1 MLHSA
6 FFEHLGPKK
15 AVALQPYSVRTSAR
29 TERRVTLECVPYKG
43 GIHDLHGYPANRRTV
58 RRIEMRLKRLL
69 GVSTM
74 LFALVGAAAAAGSQ
88 LTNVSVASDATSTT
102 LTLHTTGA
110 FTHNEYRPAQNLML
124 VDLTGV
130 SAGKLQ
136 ERARSLES
144 TGVKSYRV
152 LTYTGTSGT
161 EVTRLELALA
171 QGAAVQVEKKDSD
184 LALKVTAGEVA
195 AVTPVTPATTEAPT
209 VAQAAPAPATTA
221 VGPVMIRHIAVT
233 RGANG
238 MELSISPKPAT
249 PATAIALS
257 GPDRLVIDLPNA
269 IPAVKTKQILV
280 NSPGVKDVRISRYQE
295 NPPVTRVVVDMASA
309 HDFQLVPGENEL
321 VVKLQPTMAKAA
333 PAAPAS
339 ETKPEPTI
347 AKVETPAAPAEITP
361 AAKHEGA
368 PVAQSFV
375 MVDPEKP
382 VQMPKPDPSARAVD
396 AASTMATTIAKDKVD
411 APLPPAAAMMS
422 QGSAVNPAQEQQS
435 QQRAPQTAAGPRYTG
450 EPISVNLKD
459 VDLKDFFRLIHEIS
473 GLNVVL
479 DPSVKG
485 NVTLVLDDVPW
496 DQALDIVLRNNSLD
510 RQLDGNVLRIASIE
524 TLRAE
529 AVARRQQLEAQS
541 LAVDKV
547 TVTRFLSYAHAG
559 DLVPT
564 LKKFLS
570 ARGDI
575 IADGRMNALVI
586 SDIPGTIPQVDRL
599 IAQLDRKTQEVEIE
613 ARVVAAT
620 RTFVR
625 ELGVQI
631 GGGWGGASTAIA
643 GNPASGFG
651 KTGITDSTGAPIT
664 AAPFP
669 IGSGGQVPLFS
680 NYGVLQPSIGLE
692 LLNIGHS
699 YALDL
704 YLSAAEQRG
713 LLKILS
719 RPRVVTQNNVTALV
733 RQGFRLP
740 VVTLSQLNGP
750 PTVSY
755 VDAFLRLTVTPQI
768 TVENTIFMAVDVENT
783 TPDFTRTVLGN
794 PILLTQQTTT
804 QVLVTDGGT
813 VTIGG
818 VVQTQNTLTTVEAPI
833 LGEIPILKY
842 LFQHKSTNTQT
853 QELIFFITP
862 KIVQT

>member
-1 MLHSA
+1 
-6 FFEHLGPKK
+6 
-15 AVALQPYSVRTSAR
+15 
-29 TERRVTLECVPYKG
+29 
-43 GIHDLHGYPANRRTV
+43 
-58 RRIEMRLKRLL
+58 MRLKQLL
-69 GVSTM
+69 GVSVT
-74 LFALVGAAAAAGSQ
+74 LLALAGAAAAADSQ
-88 LTNVSVASDATSTT
+88 LTNVSVASEGTSTT
-102 LTLHTTGA
+102 LTLHATGA
-110 FTHNEYRPAQNLML
+110 FTHHEYRPADNLML

-136 ERARSLES
+136 ERMRSLDS
-144 TGVKSYRV
+144 ASVKSYRV

-161 EVTRLELALA
+161 EITRLELALA
-171 QGAAVQVEKKDSD
+171 KGAAVQVDKQNFD
-184 LALKVTAGEVA
+184 LMLKVSEAVPVLASAPA
-195 AVTPVTPATTEAPT
+195 AAEAQV
-209 VAQAAPAPATTA
+209 VAQAAPAVAA
-221 VGPVMIRHIAVT
+221 GPVLIRHIAVS

-238 MELSISPKPAT
+238 MEISISPKTTT
-249 PATAIALS
+249 PAIVTALS

-280 NSPGVKDVRISRYQE
+280 NSPDVKDVRVSRYQE
-295 NPPVTRVVVDMASA
+295 NPPVTRVVVDLAGA
-309 HDFQLVPGENEL
+309 HDFQLVSGEQDL
-321 VVKLQPTMAKAA
+321 VVKLRATEVAKAA
-333 PAAPAS
+333 PAPAEVKPQPAVAAP
-339 ETKPEPTI
+339 EVKKE
-347 AKVETPAAPAEITP
+347 AAPA
-361 AAKHEGA
+361 
-368 PVAQSFV
+368 FV
-375 MVDPEKP
+375 MVDAQRP
-382 VQMPKPDPSARAVD
+382 VNVPKPDALVRSTE
-396 AASTMATTIAKDKVD
+396 AASVMASTIAKDKSE
-411 APLPPAAAMMS
+411 APVPVAASMPPQNVAT
-422 QGSAVNPAQEQQS
+422 NPAQEQQA
-435 QQRAPQTAAGPRYTG
+435 QQHAPQQASGPRYTG

-473 GLNVVL
+473 GLNVIL

-485 NVTLVLDDVPW
+485 TVTLVLDDVPW
-496 DQALDIVLRNNSLD
+496 DQALDIVLRNNGLD
-510 RQLDGNVLRIASIE
+510 RQLDGNVLRIAAID
-524 TLRAE
+524 TLRTE
-529 AVARRQQLEAQS
+529 AVARRQQMEAQA

-547 TVTRFLSYAHAG
+547 TVTRFLSYARSG

-575 IADGRMNALVI
+575 IADARMNALVI
-586 SDIPGTIPQVDRL
+586 SDIPATIPGIDRL

-625 ELGVQI
+625 EIGVQL
-631 GGGWGGASTAIA
+631 GGGWGGASTSIS
-643 GNPASGFG
+643 GNPNAGFG
-651 KTGITDSTGAPIT
+651 NSTLKDATGSTIKT
-664 AAPFP
+664 APFP
-669 IGSGGQVPLFS
+669 ISTSGALPLFS
-680 NYGVLQPSIGLE
+680 NFQVLNPTFGFE
-692 LLNIGHS
+692 ALNIGHS
-699 YALDL
+699 YGLDF
-704 YLSAAEQRG
+704 YLSTAEQRG

-733 RQGFRLP
+733 RQGYRLP

-750 PTVSY
+750 PTVTY

-818 VVQTQNTLTTVEAPI
+818 VVQTQNTLTTQEVPI
-833 LGEIPILKY
+833 IGDIPILKY
-842 LFQHKSTNTQT
+842 LFQHKTTNTQT

>member
-1 MLHSA
+1 
-6 FFEHLGPKK
+6 
-15 AVALQPYSVRTSAR
+15 
-29 TERRVTLECVPYKG
+29 
-43 GIHDLHGYPANRRTV
+43 
-58 RRIEMRLKRLL
+58 MRLKQLL
-69 GVSTM
+69 GVSVT
-74 LFALVGAAAAAGSQ
+74 LLALVGAAAAADSQ
-88 LTNVSVASDATSTT
+88 LTNVSVASEATSTT
-102 LTLHTTGA
+102 LTLHATGA
-110 FTHNEYRPAQNLML
+110 FTHHEYRPADNLML

-136 ERARSLES
+136 ERMRSLDS
-144 TGVKSYRV
+144 ASVKSYRV
-152 LTYTGTSGT
+152 LTYTGTNGT
-161 EVTRLELALA
+161 AITRLELSLA
-171 QGAAVQVEKKDSD
+171 KGAAVQVDKQNFD
-184 LALKVTAGEVA
+184 LMLKVTEGTPIVASAPAQTAAPVVAQVAPA
-195 AVTPVTPATTEAPT
+195 AVPD
-209 VAQAAPAPATTA
+209 
-221 VGPVMIRHIAVT
+221 PVMIRNIAVS

-238 MELSISPKPAT
+238 MEISISPKTAT
-249 PATAIALS
+249 PAIATALS

-269 IPAVKTKQILV
+269 IPAIKTKQILV
-280 NSPGVKDVRISRYQE
+280 NSPDVKDVRVSRYQE
-295 NPPVTRVVVDMASA
+295 NPPVTRVVVDLAGA
-309 HDFQLVPGENEL
+309 HDFQLVPGELDL
-321 VVKLQPTMAKAA
+321 VVKLRATEVAKTDPAAEVKPQPTVASAEA
-333 PAAPAS
+333 PKPVVPTPQA
-339 ETKPEPTI
+339 TKD
-347 AKVETPAAPAEITP
+347 A
-361 AAKHEGA
+361 
-368 PVAQSFV
+368 AQSFV
-375 MVDPEKP
+375 MVDAQKP
-382 VQMPKPDPSARAVD
+382 LNVPKPDALVRSTE
-396 AASTMATTIAKDKVD
+396 AASVMASTIAKDKAD
-411 APLPPAAAMMS
+411 APVPVAASMPPQNAAI
-422 QGSAVNPAQEQQS
+422 NPAQEQQV
-435 QQRAPQTAAGPRYTG
+435 QQHALQRASGPRYTG

-485 NVTLVLDDVPW
+485 TVTLVLDDVPW

-524 TLRAE
+524 TLRTE
-529 AVARRQQLEAQS
+529 AVARRQQLEAQA

-547 TVTRFLSYAHAG
+547 TVTRFLSYARSG

-575 IADGRMNALVI
+575 IADVRMNALVI
-586 SDIPGTIPQVDRL
+586 SDIPATIPGLDRL

-625 ELGVQI
+625 EIGVQL
-631 GGGWGGASTAIA
+631 GGGWGGASTSVA
-643 GNPASGFG
+643 GNGNAGYG
-651 KTGITDSTGAPIT
+651 LNALTDATGTPVK

-669 IGSGGQVPLFS
+669 ISSGGQLPLFS
-680 NYGVLQPSIGLE
+680 NFQVLNPTAGFSIMNL
-692 LLNIGHS
+692 GHS
-699 YALDL
+699 YGLDF
-704 YLSAAEQRG
+704 YLSTAEQRG

-733 RQGFRLP
+733 RQGYRLP

-750 PTVSY
+750 PTVTY

-818 VVQTQNTLTTVEAPI
+818 VVQTQNTLTTQEVPLI
-833 LGEIPILKY
+833 GDIPILKY
-842 LFQHKSTNTQT
+842 LFQHKTTNTQT

>member
-1 MLHSA
+1 
-6 FFEHLGPKK
+6 
-15 AVALQPYSVRTSAR
+15 
-29 TERRVTLECVPYKG
+29 
-43 GIHDLHGYPANRRTV
+43 
-58 RRIEMRLKRLL
+58 MRLKRLL
-69 GVSTM
+69 GISVT
-74 LFALVGAAAAAGSQ
+74 LFALAGAAVAAGSQ
-88 LTNVSVASDATSTT
+88 LTNVSVASEGTSTT
-102 LTLHTTGA
+102 LTLHTTGT
-110 FTHNEYRPAQNLML
+110 FTHNEYRPAQNMML

-136 ERARSLES
+136 ERMRSLDS
-144 TGVKSYRV
+144 ASVKSYRV
-152 LTYTGTSGT
+152 LTYTGKNGA
-161 EVTRLELALA
+161 EVTRFELALA
-171 QGAAVQVEKKDSD
+171 PGASVQVDKQNSDLMLKVTGAEAVTASKSAVQPAAAVQ
-184 LALKVTAGEVA
+184 APAIA
-195 AVTPVTPATTEAPT
+195 AATPVAIASPNPVLIRSIS
-209 VAQAAPAPATTA
+209 VA
-221 VGPVMIRHIAVT
+221 

-238 MELSISPKPAT
+238 MEVSISPKTSA

-269 IPAVKTKQILV
+269 LPAVKTNQILV
-280 NSPGVKDVRISRYQE
+280 NSAEVKDVRISRYQE
-295 NPPVTRVVVDMASA
+295 NPPVTRVVIDMASA
-309 HDFQLVPGENEL
+309 HEFQLVRGDTDL
-321 VVKLQPTMAKAA
+321 VVKLQPTLAKAMPPAAAQQTQAAQMMAKAEV
-333 PAAPAS
+333 PAAMVPVAS
-339 ETKPEPTI
+339 EPK
-347 AKVETPAAPAEITP
+347 KDVPAAQP
-361 AAKHEGA
+361 
-368 PVAQSFV
+368 FV
-375 MVDPEKP
+375 MVDAEKP
-382 VQMPKPDPSARAVD
+382 VQMAKPPVAERSLE
-396 AASTMATTIAKDKVD
+396 AASVMATTIAKDKID
-411 APLPPAAAMMS
+411 APVPVAASMPPQNVAAA
-422 QGSAVNPAQEQQS
+422 NPAQEQQA
-435 QQRAPQTAAGPRYTG
+435 QQRVPQATSGPRYTG

-485 NVTLVLDDVPW
+485 TVTLVLDDVPW

-510 RQLDGNVLRIASIE
+510 RQLDGNVLRIASID
-524 TLRAE
+524 TLRTE
-529 AVARRQQLEAQS
+529 AVARRNQLEAQA

-547 TVTRFLSYAHAG
+547 TVTRFLSYARSA

-575 IADGRMNALVI
+575 IADARMNALVI
-586 SDIPGTIPQVDRL
+586 SDIPGTIPGLDRL

-613 ARVVAAT
+613 ARIVAAT

-625 ELGVQI
+625 EIGVQL
-631 GGGWGGASTAIA
+631 GGGWGGASTSVS
-643 GNPASGFG
+643 GNPNSGFG
-651 KTGITDSTGAPIT
+651 NTALTDGSGNPIKS
-664 AAPFP
+664 APFP
-669 IGSGGQVPLFS
+669 VSGGTLPLFS
-680 NYGVLQPSIGLE
+680 NFPVLQPTSGFEI
-692 LLNIGHS
+692 LNAGHS

-704 YLSAAEQRG
+704 YLSLAEQRG

-733 RQGFRLP
+733 RQGYRLP
-740 VVTLSQLNGP
+740 VVTLGQLNGP
-750 PTVSY
+750 PTVTY

-818 VVQTQNTLTTVEAPI
+818 VVQTQNTLTTQEVPV
-833 LGEIPILKY
+833 LGQIPVLKY
-842 LFQHKSTNTQT
+842 LFQHKTTNTQT

>member
-1 MLHSA
+1 
-6 FFEHLGPKK
+6 
-15 AVALQPYSVRTSAR
+15 
-29 TERRVTLECVPYKG
+29 
-43 GIHDLHGYPANRRTV
+43 
-58 RRIEMRLKRLL
+58 MRLKQLL
-69 GVSTM
+69 GVSVS
-74 LFALVGAAAAAGSQ
+74 LLALAGAAVAAGSQ
-88 LTNVSVASDATSTT
+88 LTNVSVASEGTSTT
-102 LTLHTTGA
+102 LTLHTTGS
-110 FTHNEYRPAQNLML
+110 FTHNEYRPADNMML

-136 ERARSLES
+136 ERMRSLDAA
-144 TGVKSYRV
+144 GVKSYRV

-161 EVTRLELALA
+161 EVTRVELALA
-171 QGAAVQVEKKDSD
+171 AGAAVEVDKKDAD
-184 LALKVTAGEVA
+184 LLLKVTPGAPVA
-195 AVTPVTPATTEAPT
+195 ASAPAA
-209 VAQAAPAPATTA
+209 VAAAPAEAA
-221 VGPVMIRHIAVT
+221 PVVAEAKHAASSTPVFIRHVSVS
-233 RGANG
+233 RDGNG
-238 MELSISPKPAT
+238 MQLDISPKTAT

-269 IPAVKTKQILV
+269 IPAVKTKEILV
-280 NSPGVKDVRISRYQE
+280 NSPDVKSVRISRYQE

-309 HDFQLVPGENEL
+309 HEFQLVPGDDKL
-321 VVKLQPTMAKAA
+321 TVKLQPSLAKAA
-333 PAAPAS
+333 PAPAVT
-339 ETKPEPTI
+339 ETKPEPVV
-347 AKVETPAAPAEITP
+347 AKAEVPAAQPKQT
-361 AAKHEGA
+361 A

-375 MVDPEKP
+375 MVDPANP
-382 VQMPKPDPSARAVD
+382 VNMPKPAPAERSLE
-396 AASTMATTIAKDKVD
+396 AASVMASAIAKDKPG
-411 APLPPAAAMMS
+411 APLPAAVSAAPAGAM
-422 QGSAVNPAQEQQS
+422 NPAQEQQA
-435 QQRAPQTAAGPRYTG
+435 QQRAAQPASGPRYTG

-485 NVTLVLDDVPW
+485 TVTLVLDDVPW
-496 DQALDIVLRNNSLD
+496 DQALDIVLRNNGLD

-524 TLRAE
+524 TLRSE
-529 AVARRQQLEAQS
+529 AVARRQQLEAQA

-547 TVTRFLSYAHAG
+547 TVTRFLSYARAN

-575 IADGRMNALVI
+575 IADTRMNALVI
-586 SDIPGTIPQVDRL
+586 SDIPGTIPGLDRL

-625 ELGVQI
+625 ELGAQL
-631 GGGWGGASTAIA
+631 GGGWGGASTSVA
-643 GNPASGFG
+643 GNGNAGYGLTNLTNSQGQ
-651 KTGITDSTGAPIT
+651 PIT
-664 AAPFP
+664 SAPFP
-669 IGSGGQVPLFS
+669 ISKTGNFPLFT
-680 NYGVLQPSIGLE
+680 NFQVLNPTAGFEI
-692 LLNIGHS
+692 LNVGHS
-699 YALDL
+699 YGLDL

-750 PTVSY
+750 PTVTY

-768 TVENTIFMAVDVENT
+768 TVENTIFLAVDVENT

-818 VVQTQNTLTTVEAPI
+818 VVQTQNTLTTQEVPI
-833 LGEIPILKY
+833 IGDIPILKY
-842 LFQHKSTNTQT
+842 LFQHKTTNTQT

>member
-1 MLHSA
+1 
-6 FFEHLGPKK
+6 
-15 AVALQPYSVRTSAR
+15 
-29 TERRVTLECVPYKG
+29 
-43 GIHDLHGYPANRRTV
+43 
-58 RRIEMRLKRLL
+58 MRLKQLL
-69 GVSTM
+69 GVSVM
-74 LFALVGAAAAAGSQ
+74 LLALAGAAVAAGSQ
-88 LTNVSVASDATSTT
+88 LTNVSVASEGTSTT
-102 LTLHTTGA
+102 MTLHTTGA
-110 FTHNEYRPAQNLML
+110 FTHNEYRPADNLML

-136 ERARSLES
+136 ERMRSLDAA
-144 TGVKSYRV
+144 GVKSYRV
-152 LTYTGTSGT
+152 LSYTGTNGT
-161 EVTRLELALA
+161 EVTRVELALTP
-171 QGAAVQVEKKDSD
+171 GTDVQVEKQDSG
-184 LALKVTAGEVA
+184 LNLKITPGAVQPSVA
-195 AVTPVTPATTEAPT
+195 AAKPAESE
-209 VAQAAPAPATTA
+209 AAPAAAATVAEATAPAA
-221 VGPVMIRHIAVT
+221 ANASPVLIRHINVT

-238 MELSISPKPAT
+238 MEIAISPKTSAPASAMT
-249 PATAIALS
+249 LS

-269 IPAVKTKQILV
+269 LPAVKTKEILV
-280 NSPGVKDVRISRYQE
+280 NSPDVKDVRISRYQE
-295 NPPVTRVVVDMASA
+295 NPPVTRLVVDMTGA
-309 HDFQLVPGENEL
+309 HDFQLVPGDDNL
-321 VVKLQPTMAKAA
+321 VVKLQPTMAKATPIAA
-333 PAAPAS
+333 PVVPAVESKPEVAKVEAPATPAPSTPEVKKDAAPAS
-339 ETKPEPTI
+339 
-347 AKVETPAAPAEITP
+347 AS
-361 AAKHEGA
+361 
-368 PVAQSFV
+368 SFV
-375 MVDPEKP
+375 MVDAQKP
-382 VQMPKPDPSARAVD
+382 VQMPKPDPAARSND
-396 AASTMATTIAKDKVD
+396 AASVMATTIAKDKVD
-411 APLPPAAAMMS
+411 APLPPVASMAPR
-422 QGSAVNPAQEQQS
+422 QTAVNPAQEQVS
-435 QQRAPQTAAGPRYTG
+435 QQHIPQTASGPRYTG

-485 NVTLVLDDVPW
+485 SVTLVLDDVPW

-510 RQLDGNVLRIASIE
+510 RQLDGNVLRIASID
-524 TLRAE
+524 TLRTE
-529 AVARRQQLEAQS
+529 AVARRNQLEAQA

-547 TVTRFLSYAHAG
+547 TVTRFLSYARAG

-575 IADGRMNALVI
+575 IADSRMNALVI
-586 SDIPGTIPQVDRL
+586 SDIPVTIPQVDRL

-625 ELGVQI
+625 ELGVQL
-631 GGGWGGASTAIA
+631 GGGWGGNSTSVS
-643 GNPASGFG
+643 GNPAAG
-651 KTGITDSTGAPIT
+651 STTTVLTNPSGAPVT
-664 AAPFP
+664 SAPFP
-669 IGSGGQVPLFS
+669 ISTSGAMPLFS
-680 NYGVLQPSIGLE
+680 NFQVLNPTAGFE
-692 LLNIGHS
+692 LLNRGHS
-699 YALDL
+699 FALDL
-704 YLSAAEQRG
+704 YLSAADQRG

-733 RQGFRLP
+733 RQGYRLP
-740 VVTLSQLNGP
+740 VTTLSQLNGP
-750 PTVSY
+750 PTVTY

-818 VVQTQNTLTTVEAPI
+818 VVQTQNTLTTQEAPI

-842 LFQHKSTNTQT
+842 LFRHQSTNTQT

>member
-1 MLHSA
+1 
-6 FFEHLGPKK
+6 
-15 AVALQPYSVRTSAR
+15 
-29 TERRVTLECVPYKG
+29 
-43 GIHDLHGYPANRRTV
+43 
-58 RRIEMRLKRLL
+58 MRLKQLL
-69 GVSTM
+69 GVSVT
-74 LFALVGAAAAAGSQ
+74 LLALAGAAAAAGSQ
-88 LTNVSVASDATSTT
+88 LTNVSVASEGTSTT

-110 FTHNEYRPAQNLML
+110 FTHNEYRPAQNMML

-136 ERARSLES
+136 ERARSLEAA
-144 TGVKSYRV
+144 GVKSYRV

-161 EVTRLELALA
+161 EVTRIELALA
-171 QGAAVQVEKKDSD
+171 PGAAVQVDKDNSD
-184 LALKVTAGEVA
+184 LTLKITAGEAVA
-195 AVTPVTPATTEAPT
+195 ATPATVAASASTPEVAEASP
-209 VAQAAPAPATTA
+209 AAHAS
-221 VGPVMIRHIAVT
+221 PVLIRHISVA

-238 MELSISPKPAT
+238 MEISISPKTST
-249 PATAIALS
+249 PASAMALS

-269 IPAVKTKQILV
+269 LPAVKAKQIAV
-280 NSPGVKDVRISRYQE
+280 NQDDVKNIRISRYQE
-295 NPPVTRVVVDMASA
+295 NPPVTRVVIDLANA
-309 HDFQLVPGENEL
+309 HEFQLVPGDTDL
-321 VVKLQPTMAKAA
+321 VVKLQPSLAKAA
-333 PAAPAS
+333 PAL
-339 ETKPEPTI
+339 TI
-347 AKVETPAAPAEITP
+347 AEPKAAIMVAKAETPAPVVAAPEPKKDT
-361 AAKHEGA
+361 

-375 MVDPEKP
+375 MVDPANP
-382 VQMPKPDPSARAVD
+382 IQMPKPAPAERSLE
-396 AASTMATTIAKDKVD
+396 AASVMATTIAKDKID
-411 APLPPAAAMMS
+411 APLPPVASAAPQNA
-422 QGSAVNPAQEQQS
+422 AVNLAQEQQA
-435 QQRAPQTAAGPRYTG
+435 QQRSAQPTSGPRYTG

-485 NVTLVLDDVPW
+485 TVTLVLDDVPW

-524 TLRAE
+524 TLRTE
-529 AVARRQQLEAQS
+529 AVARRQQLEAQA

-547 TVTRFLSYAHAG
+547 TVTRFLSYARAA

-564 LKKFLS
+564 MKKFLS

-575 IADGRMNALVI
+575 IADARMNALVI
-586 SDIPGTIPQVDRL
+586 SDIPGTIPGLDRL

-625 ELGVQI
+625 ELGVQL
-631 GGGWGGASTAIA
+631 GGGWGGASTSVN
-643 GNPASGFG
+643 GNPNAGVTNTALLNSAGTPLTTSPFPLS
-651 KTGITDSTGAPIT
+651 STG
-664 AAPFP
+664 
-669 IGSGGQVPLFS
+669 QMPLFTNFS
-680 NYGVLQPSIGLE
+680 VLNPTTGFEI
-692 LLNIGHS
+692 LNRGHS
-699 YALDL
+699 YALDF
-704 YLSAAEQRG
+704 YLSAEEQRG

-733 RQGFRLP
+733 RQGYRLP

-818 VVQTQNTLTTVEAPI
+818 VVQTQNTLTTQETPI
-833 LGEIPILKY
+833 LGDIPILKY
-842 LFQHKSTNTQT
+842 LFQHKTTNTQT

>member
-1 MLHSA
+1 
-6 FFEHLGPKK
+6 
-15 AVALQPYSVRTSAR
+15 
-29 TERRVTLECVPYKG
+29 
-43 GIHDLHGYPANRRTV
+43 
-58 RRIEMRLKRLL
+58 MRLKQLL
-69 GVSTM
+69 GVSVT
-74 LFALVGAAAAAGSQ
+74 LLALAGAAVAAGSQ
-88 LTNVSVASDATSTT
+88 LTNVSVASEGTSTT
-102 LTLHTTGA
+102 VTLHTTGA
-110 FTHNEYRPAQNLML
+110 FTHNEYRPAQNMML

-136 ERARSLES
+136 ERTRSLE
-144 TGVKSYRV
+144 TAGVKSYRV

-161 EVTRLELALA
+161 EVTRIELALMP
-171 QGAAVQVEKKDSD
+171 GAAVQVDKQDSD
-184 LALKVTAGEVA
+184 LTLKVTGGEVA
-195 AVTPVTPATTEAPT
+195 ASVSTPAETPAVAAPVVAAATPVP
-209 VAQAAPAPATTA
+209 AAPSAS
-221 VGPVMIRHIAVT
+221 PVLIRHVSVT

-238 MELSISPKPAT
+238 MEVSISPKTST
-249 PATAIALS
+249 PATAMALS

-269 IPAVKTKQILV
+269 LPAVKTKQIMV
-280 NSPGVKDVRISRYQE
+280 NSADVKAVRISRYQE
-295 NPPVTRVVVDMASA
+295 NPPVTRIVVDMAGA
-309 HDFQLVPGENEL
+309 HDFQLVPGDTDL
-321 VVKLQPTMAKAA
+321 VVKLQATAVAKSA
-333 PAAPAS
+333 PAAAAPQPVS
-339 ETKPEPTI
+339 ESKPEPVV
-347 AKVETPAAPAEITP
+347 AKAEAPATTVAAVETKKATPAAE
-361 AAKHEGA
+361 
-368 PVAQSFV
+368 SFV
-375 MVDPEKP
+375 MVDAAKP
-382 VQMPKPDPSARAVD
+382 VTMPKPDPSVRSLE
-396 AASTMATTIAKDKVD
+396 AASVMATTIAKDKVD
-411 APLPPAAAMMS
+411 APVPTAASMPPQA
-422 QGSAVNPAQEQQS
+422 QAVNLAQDQQA
-435 QQRAPQTAAGPRYTG
+435 QQRSAQPTSGPRYTG

-485 NVTLVLDDVPW
+485 SVTLVLDDVPW
-496 DQALDIVLRNNSLD
+496 DQALDIVLRNNGLD

-524 TLRAE
+524 TLRTE
-529 AVARRQQLEAQS
+529 AVARRQQLEAQA

-547 TVTRFLSYAHAG
+547 TVTRFLSYARAA

-570 ARGDI
+570 ARGDL
-575 IADGRMNALVI
+575 IADVRMNALVI
-586 SDIPGTIPQVDRL
+586 SDIPGTIPGLDRL

-625 ELGVQI
+625 ELGVQL
-631 GGGWGGASTAIA
+631 GGGWGGASTSVN
-643 GNPASGFG
+643 GNPNAGFG
-651 KTGITDSTGAPIT
+651 NTQLLGADGKPIT
-664 AAPFP
+664 NAPFA
-669 IGSGGQVPLFS
+669 ISNTGSLPLFS
-680 NYGVLQPSIGLE
+680 NFQVLNPTSGFEI
-692 LLNIGHS
+692 LNKGHS

-750 PTVSY
+750 PTVTY

-768 TVENTIFMAVDVENT
+768 TVENTIFLAVDVENT

-818 VVQTQNTLTTVEAPI
+818 VVQTQNTLTTQQVPI
-833 LGEIPILKY
+833 LGDIPILKY
-842 LFQHKSTNTQT
+842 LFSHKTTNTQT

>member
-1 MLHSA
+1 
-6 FFEHLGPKK
+6 
-15 AVALQPYSVRTSAR
+15 
-29 TERRVTLECVPYKG
+29 
-43 GIHDLHGYPANRRTV
+43 
-58 RRIEMRLKRLL
+58 MRLKRLL
-69 GVSTM
+69 GVSMT
-74 LFALVGAAAAAGSQ
+74 LLALVGAAAAAGSQ
-88 LTNVSVASDATSTT
+88 LTNVSVATDATSTT

-110 FTHNEYRPAQNLML
+110 FTHNEYRPAENMML

-136 ERARSLES
+136 ERARSLDS
-144 TGVKSYRV
+144 AGVKSYRV

-195 AVTPVTPATTEAPT
+195 AAAPATPAATTEAPA
-209 VAQAAPAPATTA
+209 VAQTSPAPAVA
-221 VGPVMIRHIAVT
+221 AAPVMIRHIAVT

-238 MELSISPKPAT
+238 MELSISPKTAT

-280 NSPGVKDVRISRYQE
+280 NSPDVKDVRISRYQE

-309 HDFQLVPGENEL
+309 HDFQMVPGENDL
-321 VVKLQPTMAKAA
+321 VVKLQPTMAKAEPA
-333 PAAPAS
+333 PAPAPAV
-339 ETKPEPTI
+339 ENKPEPTI
-347 AKVETPAAPAEITP
+347 AKVETPAEPPVTAP
-361 AAKHEGA
+361 AAKPEAA

-396 AASTMATTIAKDKVD
+396 AANTMATTIAKDKVE
-411 APLPPAAAMMS
+411 APVPAPTTAAMMP
-422 QGSAVNPAQEQQS
+422 QNGAVNPAQEQQA
-435 QQRAPQTAAGPRYTG
+435 QQRVPQTATGPRYTG

-485 NVTLVLDDVPW
+485 SVTLVLDDVPW

-524 TLRAE
+524 TLRTE
-529 AVARRQQLEAQS
+529 AVARRQQLEAQA

-575 IADGRMNALVI
+575 IADARMNALVI

-625 ELGVQI
+625 ELGVQL

-643 GNPASGFG
+643 GNPNSGFG
-651 KTGITDSTGAPIT
+651 KTALTDSTGSTIT

-680 NYGVLQPSIGLE
+680 NYSVLQPTVGFE

-699 YALDL
+699 YALDF

-740 VVTLSQLNGP
+740 VVTLGQLNGP

-842 LFQHKSTNTQT
+842 LFQHKTTNTQT

>member
-1 MLHSA
+1 LH
-6 FFEHLGPKK
+6 
-15 AVALQPYSVRTSAR
+15 
-29 TERRVTLECVPYKG
+29 
-43 GIHDLHGYPANRRTV
+43 
-58 RRIEMRLKRLL
+58 
-69 GVSTM
+69 
-74 LFALVGAAAAAGSQ
+74 
-88 LTNVSVASDATSTT
+88 AS
-102 LTLHTTGA
+102 GA
-110 FTHNEYRPAQNLML
+110 FTHHEYRPADNLML

-136 ERARSLES
+136 ERMRSLDS
-144 TGVKSYRV
+144 ASVKSYRV
-152 LTYTGTSGT
+152 LTYTGTSGM
-161 EVTRLELALA
+161 EITRFELSLGK
-171 QGAAVQVEKKDSD
+171 GAAVQVDKQNFD
-184 LALKVTAGEVA
+184 LMLKVTEATPVVASAPA
-195 AVTPVTPATTEAPT
+195 AVEVPV
-209 VAQAAPAPATTA
+209 VAQAAAA
-221 VGPVMIRHIAVT
+221 GPVLIRHIAVS

-238 MELSISPKPAT
+238 MEISISPKTAT
-249 PATAIALS
+249 PAIATALS

-269 IPAVKTKQILV
+269 IPAVRTKQILV
-280 NSPGVKDVRISRYQE
+280 NSPDVKDVRVSRYQE
-295 NPPVTRVVVDMASA
+295 NPPVTRVVVDLAGA
-309 HDFQLVPGENEL
+309 HDFQLVPGDQDL
-321 VVKLQPTMAKAA
+321 VVKLHATEFAKAA
-333 PAAPAS
+333 PAAEVNPSSTIASVAPQKAVVAAS
-339 ETKPEPTI
+339 EVKKE
-347 AKVETPAAPAEITP
+347 AAPA
-361 AAKHEGA
+361 
-368 PVAQSFV
+368 FV
-375 MVDPEKP
+375 MVDAQKP
-382 VQMPKPDPSARAVD
+382 LNVPKPDALARSNE
-396 AASTMATTIAKDKVD
+396 AASVMATTIAKDKVD
-411 APLPPAAAMMS
+411 APVPVAASMPPQHTAT
-422 QGSAVNPAQEQQS
+422 NPAQEQQA
-435 QQRAPQTAAGPRYTG
+435 QQHAPQQASGPRYTG

-485 NVTLVLDDVPW
+485 TVTLVLDDVPW

-510 RQLDGNVLRIASIE
+510 RQLDGNVLRIASID
-524 TLRAE
+524 TLRTE
-529 AVARRQQLEAQS
+529 AIARRQQLEAQA

-547 TVTRFLSYAHAG
+547 TVTRFLSYARSG

-575 IADGRMNALVI
+575 ISDARMNALVI
-586 SDIPGTIPQVDRL
+586 SDIPATIPGLDRL

-625 ELGVQI
+625 EIGVQL
-631 GGGWGGASTAIA
+631 GGGWGGASTSVA
-643 GNPASGFG
+643 GNGNAGFG
-651 KTGITDSTGAPIT
+651 MNGLKDATGTPIKG
-664 AAPFP
+664 APFP
-669 IGSGGQVPLFS
+669 ISTTGQLPLFS
-680 NYGVLQPSIGLE
+680 NFQVLNPTAGFNI
-692 LLNIGHS
+692 LNIGHS
-699 YALDL
+699 YGLDF
-704 YLSAAEQRG
+704 YLSTAEQRG

-733 RQGFRLP
+733 RQGYRLP

-750 PTVSY
+750 PTVTY

-818 VVQTQNTLTTVEAPI
+818 VVQTQNTLTTQEVPI
-833 LGEIPILKY
+833 IGDIPILKY

>member
-1 MLHSA
+1 
-6 FFEHLGPKK
+6 
-15 AVALQPYSVRTSAR
+15 
-29 TERRVTLECVPYKG
+29 
-43 GIHDLHGYPANRRTV
+43 
-58 RRIEMRLKRLL
+58 MRLKLVL
-69 GVSTM
+69 GVSSM
-74 LFALVGAAAAAGSQ
+74 LLALAGAAAAADSQ
-88 LTNVSVASDATSTT
+88 LTKVSVASEGTSTT

-110 FTHNEYRPAQNLML
+110 FTHNEYRPADNLML

-136 ERARSLES
+136 ERMRSLDNGS
-144 TGVKSYRV
+144 VKSYRV
-152 LTYTGTSGT
+152 LTYTGNNGA
-161 EVTRLELALA
+161 EITRLELALVK
-171 QGAAVQVEKKDSD
+171 GAAVQVDKQNSD
-184 LALKVTAGEVA
+184 LTLKVTEH
-195 AVTPVTPATTEAPT
+195 
-209 VAQAAPAPATTA
+209 TA
-221 VGPVMIRHIAVT
+221 VA
-233 RGANG
+233 
-238 MELSISPKPAT
+238 
-249 PATAIALS
+249 
-257 GPDRLVIDLPNA
+257 
-269 IPAVKTKQILV
+269 
-280 NSPGVKDVRISRYQE
+280 
-295 NPPVTRVVVDMASA
+295 
-309 HDFQLVPGENEL
+309 
-321 VVKLQPTMAKAA
+321 AA
-333 PAAPAS
+333 PAAPQ
-339 ETKPEPTI
+339 
-347 AKVETPAAPAEITP
+347 AAPKPQAPVVAQVVP
-361 AAKHEGA
+361 AAKPAAAEVKPATEVAKAQA
-368 PVAQSFV
+368 PAVAETKTAPAPSFV
-375 MVDPEKP
+375 MVDAEKP
-382 VQMPKPDPSARAVD
+382 LQVPNPAARSND
-396 AASTMATTIAKDKVD
+396 AASVMATTIAKDKVD
-411 APLPPAAAMMS
+411 SVVPVAASMPPQNVAT
-422 QGSAVNPAQEQQS
+422 NPAQEQQAQS
-435 QQRAPQTAAGPRYTG
+435 HTPAAPAGPRYTG

-485 NVTLVLDDVPW
+485 TVTLVLDDVPW
-496 DQALDIVLRNNSLD
+496 DQALDIVLRNNGLD

-524 TLRAE
+524 TLRTE
-529 AVARRQQLEAQS
+529 AVARRQQLEAQA

-547 TVTRFLSYAHAG
+547 TVTRFLSYARSA

-586 SDIPGTIPQVDRL
+586 SDIPAVIPGLDRL

-625 ELGVQI
+625 ELGVQL
-631 GGGWGGASTAIA
+631 GGGWGGASTSVS
-643 GNPASGFG
+643 GNPNAGATS
-651 KTGITDSTGAPIT
+651 TALTDSTGAPLKT
-664 AAPFP
+664 GPFP
-669 IGSGGQVPLFS
+669 LANTSGQMPLFS
-680 NYGVLQPSIGLE
+680 NFGVLNPTSGFEI
-692 LLNIGHS
+692 LNAGHS

-733 RQGFRLP
+733 RQGYRLP

-750 PTVSY
+750 PTVTY

-818 VVQTQNTLTTVEAPI
+818 VVQTQNTLTTQEVPVI
-833 LGEIPILKY
+833 GDIPILKY
-842 LFQHKSTNTQT
+842 LFQHKTTNTQT

-862 KIVQT
+862 KIIQT

>member
-1 MLHSA
+1 
-6 FFEHLGPKK
+6 
-15 AVALQPYSVRTSAR
+15 
-29 TERRVTLECVPYKG
+29 
-43 GIHDLHGYPANRRTV
+43 
-58 RRIEMRLKRLL
+58 MRLKRLL
-69 GVSTM
+69 GISVT
-74 LFALVGAAAAAGSQ
+74 LLALAGAAVAAGSQ
-88 LTNVSVASDATSTT
+88 LTNVSVASEGTSTT
-102 LTLHTTGA
+102 LTLHTTGN
-110 FTHNEYRPAQNLML
+110 FTHNEYRPAQNMML

-136 ERARSLES
+136 ERMRSLDNAS
-144 TGVKSYRV
+144 VKSYRV
-152 LTYTGTSGT
+152 LTYTGRGGA
-161 EVTRLELALA
+161 EVTRVELALVA
-171 QGAAVQVEKKDSD
+171 GASVHVDKQDSG
-184 LALKVTAGEVA
+184 LTLKVTREEVVA
-195 AVTPVTPATTEAPT
+195 ANTKPAPVAVAAEAP
-209 VAQAAPAPATTA
+209 AAAPATSA
-221 VGPVMIRHIAVT
+221 VSPVLIRNISVA

-238 MELSISPKPAT
+238 MEVSISPKTSA

-269 IPAVKTKQILV
+269 LPAVKTKEILV
-280 NSPGVKDVRISRYQE
+280 NSADVKDVRISRYQE
-295 NPPVTRVVVDMASA
+295 NPPVTRVVIDMAA
-309 HDFQLVPGENEL
+309 AQDFQLVPSEKEL
-321 VVKLQPTMAKAA
+321 VVKLQPSLAKANPA
-333 PAAPAS
+333 PAVQP
-339 ETKPEPTI
+339 TKPEPVMM
-347 AKVETPAAPAEITP
+347 AKAEAPAASVP
-361 AAKHEGA
+361 AAAEPKKETA
-368 PVAQSFV
+368 AAQSFV
-375 MVDPEKP
+375 MVDAAKP
-382 VQMPKPDPSARAVD
+382 VQMPKPQPAERSLE
-396 AASTMATTIAKDKVD
+396 AASVMATTIAKDKVD
-411 APLPPAAAMMS
+411 APMTVAASMPPQAGAA
-422 QGSAVNPAQEQQS
+422 NPAQEQQA
-435 QQRAPQTAAGPRYTG
+435 QQRVPQATSGPRYTG

-485 NVTLVLDDVPW
+485 TVTLVLDDVPW

-510 RQLDGNVLRIASIE
+510 RQLDGNVLRIASID
-524 TLRAE
+524 TLKTE
-529 AVARRQQLEAQS
+529 AVSRRQQLEAQA

-547 TVTRFLSYAHAG
+547 TVTRFLSYARAN

-570 ARGDI
+570 LRGDI

-586 SDIPGTIPQVDRL
+586 SDIPGTIPGLDRL

-613 ARVVAAT
+613 ARIVAAT

-625 ELGVQI
+625 EMGVQL
-631 GGGWGGASTAIA
+631 GGGWGGASTSVS
-643 GNPASGFG
+643 GNPNAGSGTTALTNSAG
-651 KTGITDSTGAPIT
+651 TPIT

-669 IGSGGQVPLFS
+669 LSGGKVPMFS
-680 NYGVLQPSIGLE
+680 NFPVLQPSSGFEI
-692 LLNIGHS
+692 LNAGHS

-704 YLSAAEQRG
+704 YLSLAEQRG

-733 RQGFRLP
+733 RQGYRLP
-740 VVTLSQLNGP
+740 VVTLGQLNGP
-750 PTVSY
+750 PTVTY

-818 VVQTQNTLTTVEAPI
+818 VVQTQNTLTTQEVPV
-833 LGEIPILKY
+833 LGQIPVLKY
-842 LFQHKSTNTQT
+842 LFQHKTTNTQT

>member
-1 MLHSA
+1 
-6 FFEHLGPKK
+6 
-15 AVALQPYSVRTSAR
+15 
-29 TERRVTLECVPYKG
+29 
-43 GIHDLHGYPANRRTV
+43 
-58 RRIEMRLKRLL
+58 MRLKQLL
-69 GVSTM
+69 GVTVT
-74 LFALVGAAAAAGSQ
+74 LLALAGVAVAAGSQ
-88 LTNVSVASDATSTT
+88 LTNVSVASEGTSTT

-110 FTHNEYRPAQNLML
+110 FTHNEYRPAENMML
-124 VDLTGV
+124 VDLSGV

-136 ERARSLES
+136 ERMRSLDS
-144 TGVKSYRV
+144 AGVKSYRV

-161 EVTRLELALA
+161 EVTRVELALMP
-171 QGAAVQVEKKDSD
+171 GSSVVVDKENSD
-184 LALKVTAGEVA
+184 LTLKITKGEVA
-195 AVTPVTPATTEAPT
+195 MASSSTPATVAPEAPV
-209 VAQAAPAPATTA
+209 VAQAAAAPSAS
-221 VGPVMIRHIAVT
+221 PVLIRNISVVQ
-233 RGANG
+233 GANG
-238 MELSISPKPAT
+238 MEVSISPNTST
-249 PATAIALS
+249 PASAMALS

-269 IPAVKTKQILV
+269 LPAVKTKEILV
-280 NSPGVKDVRISRYQE
+280 NSPDVKAVRISRYQE
-295 NPPVTRVVVDMASA
+295 NPPVTRVVVDLAGA
-309 HDFQLVPGENEL
+309 HDFQLVPSDRDL
-321 VVKLQPTMAKAA
+321 VVKLQATAVAKAA
-333 PAAPAS
+333 PTTPVVEAKPVVAREEAPAVTVPATT
-339 ETKPEPTI
+339 ETKEP
-347 AKVETPAAPAEITP
+347 
-361 AAKHEGA
+361 
-368 PVAQSFV
+368 AQPFV
-375 MVDPEKP
+375 MVDAEKP
-382 VQMPKPDPSARAVD
+382 VQMAKPEPAARSLD
-396 AASTMATTIAKDKVD
+396 AASVMATTIAKDKID
-411 APLPPAAAMMS
+411 APVPVAASMPPQNSAM
-422 QGSAVNPAQEQQS
+422 NPAQEQQA
-435 QQRAPQTAAGPRYTG
+435 QQRAPQQTSGPRYTG

-485 NVTLVLDDVPW
+485 TVTLVLDDVPW
-496 DQALDIVLRNNSLD
+496 DQALDIVLRNNGLD
-510 RQLDGNVLRIASIE
+510 RQLDGNVLRIAAID
-524 TLRAE
+524 TLRTE

-547 TVTRFLSYAHAG
+547 TVTRFLSYARAA

-564 LKKFLS
+564 LKKFIS
-570 ARGDI
+570 ARGDL
-575 IADGRMNALVI
+575 IADARMNALVI
-586 SDIPGTIPQVDRL
+586 SDIPGTIPGIDRL

-625 ELGVQI
+625 ELGVQL
-631 GGGWGGASTAIA
+631 GGGWGGASTTVA
-643 GNPASGFG
+643 GNGNVG
-651 KTGITDSTGAPIT
+651 NGLTGLTTPTGTPIT
-664 AAPFP
+664 KAPFP
-669 IGSGGQVPLFS
+669 VSSTGQLPLFS
-680 NYGVLQPSIGLE
+680 NFQVLNPTAGFEIM
-692 LLNIGHS
+692 NIGHS
-699 YALDL
+699 YGLDL
-704 YLSAAEQRG
+704 YLSSAEQRG

-733 RQGFRLP
+733 RQGYRLP

-818 VVQTQNTLTTVEAPI
+818 VVQTQNTLTTQEVPV

-842 LFQHKSTNTQT
+842 LFQHKTTNTQT

>member
-1 MLHSA
+1 
-6 FFEHLGPKK
+6 
-15 AVALQPYSVRTSAR
+15 
-29 TERRVTLECVPYKG
+29 
-43 GIHDLHGYPANRRTV
+43 
-58 RRIEMRLKRLL
+58 MRLKRLL

-74 LFALVGAAAAAGSQ
+74 LFALAGAAAAAGSQ
-88 LTNVSVASDATSTT
+88 LTNVSVASEGTSTT
-102 LTLHTTGA
+102 VTLHTTGT
-110 FTHNEYRPAQNLML
+110 FTHNEYRPAENLML

-136 ERARSLES
+136 ERVRSLDS
-144 TGVKSYRV
+144 SSVKSYRV
-152 LTYTGTSGT
+152 LTYTGTSGS
-161 EVTRLELALA
+161 EVTRVELALSA
-171 QGAAVQVEKKDSD
+171 GAAVKVDKKDAD
-184 LALKVTAGEVA
+184 LQLT
-195 AVTPVTPATTEAPT
+195 VTPGAVATATASTPAAPTTEAAV
-209 VAQAAPAPATTA
+209 VAQATPAAAPASSAS
-221 VGPVMIRHIAVT
+221 PVLIRHIAVS
-233 RGANG
+233 RGADG
-238 MELSISPKPAT
+238 MEVSISPKTAT
-249 PATAIALS
+249 PATAMALS

-269 IPAVKTKQILV
+269 LPAVKTKEILV
-280 NSPGVKDVRISRYQE
+280 NSADVKDVRVSRYQE
-295 NPPVTRVVVDMASA
+295 NPPVTRVVVDLAGA
-309 HDFQLVPGENEL
+309 HNFQMVPGDTDL
-321 VVKLQPTMAKAA
+321 VVKLQPAVVAKAA
-333 PAAPAS
+333 PAPAVVAPAV
-339 ETKPEPTI
+339 ETKP
-347 AKVETPAAPAEITP
+347 AVVAAPAPVVAKTEAP
-361 AAKHEGA
+361 ATVAPEAKPATTSE
-368 PVAQSFV
+368 AQSFV
-375 MVDPEKP
+375 MVDADHPA
-382 VQMPKPDPSARAVD
+382 QAPKPAPAERSSE
-396 AASTMATTIAKDKVD
+396 AASVMATTISKDKVD
-411 APLPPAAAMMS
+411 SPLPVAASMPP
-422 QGSAVNPAQEQQS
+422 QVAVNMAQEQQA
-435 QQRAPQTAAGPRYTG
+435 QQRMPQQTSGPRYTG

-485 NVTLVLDDVPW
+485 TVTLVLDDVPW
-496 DQALDIVLRNNSLD
+496 DQALDIVLRNNGLD
-510 RQLDGNVLRIASIE
+510 RQLDGNVLRIASID
-524 TLRAE
+524 TLRSE
-529 AVARRQQLEAQS
+529 AVARRQQLEAQA

-547 TVTRFLSYAHAG
+547 TVTRFLSYARAA

-570 ARGDI
+570 ARGDL
-575 IADGRMNALVI
+575 IADARMNALVI
-586 SDIPGTIPQVDRL
+586 SDIPGTIPQLDRL

-631 GGGWGGASTAIA
+631 GGGWGGASTSVS
-643 GNPASGFG
+643 GNPNAG
-651 KTGITDSTGAPIT
+651 TGNTALKNANGTPIT

-669 IGSGGQVPLFS
+669 IGSTGTLPLFS
-680 NYGVLQPSIGLE
+680 NFQVLNPTAGFE
-692 LLNIGHS
+692 LLNVGHS
-699 YALDL
+699 YALDF

-733 RQGFRLP
+733 RQGYRLP

-783 TPDFTRTVLGN
+783 TPDFTRTVFGN

-818 VVQTQNTLTTVEAPI
+818 VVQTQNTLTTQEAPI
-833 LGEIPILKY
+833 LGDIPILKY
-842 LFQHKSTNTQT
+842 LFQHKTTNTQT

-862 KIVQT
+862 KIIQT

>member
-1 MLHSA
+1 
-6 FFEHLGPKK
+6 
-15 AVALQPYSVRTSAR
+15 
-29 TERRVTLECVPYKG
+29 
-43 GIHDLHGYPANRRTV
+43 
-58 RRIEMRLKRLL
+58 MRLKRLL
-69 GVSTM
+69 GISVT
-74 LFALVGAAAAAGSQ
+74 LFALAGAAVAAGSQ
-88 LTNVSVASDATSTT
+88 LTNVSVASEGTSTT
-102 LTLHTTGA
+102 LTLHTTGT
-110 FTHNEYRPAQNLML
+110 FTHNEYRPAQNMML

-136 ERARSLES
+136 ERMRSLDS
-144 TGVKSYRV
+144 ASVKSYRV
-152 LTYTGTSGT
+152 LTYTGKNGA
-161 EVTRLELALA
+161 EVTRVELALA
-171 QGAAVQVEKKDSD
+171 PGASVQVDKQNSD
-184 LALKVTAGEVA
+184 LTLKVTGAET
-195 AVTPVTPATTEAPT
+195 VTASNSAS
-209 VAQAAPAPATTA
+209 AQAAPAVQAPAIA
-221 VGPVMIRHIAVT
+221 AAAPVAIASPSPVLIRSISVA

-238 MELSISPKPAT
+238 MEVSISPKTSA
-249 PATAIALS
+249 PATAMALS

-269 IPAVKTKQILV
+269 LPAVKTSQILV
-280 NSPGVKDVRISRYQE
+280 NSAEVKDVRISRYQE
-295 NPPVTRVVVDMASA
+295 NPPVTRVVIDMARA
-309 HDFQLVPGENEL
+309 HDFQLVRGDTDL
-321 VVKLQPTMAKAA
+321 VVKLQPTLAKAMP
-333 PAAPAS
+333 PAAAQQAQAAPMLAKAEVPAAVA
-339 ETKPEPTI
+339 PEP
-347 AKVETPAAPAEITP
+347 KKDVPAAQP
-361 AAKHEGA
+361 
-368 PVAQSFV
+368 FV
-375 MVDPEKP
+375 MVDAEKP
-382 VQMPKPDPSARAVD
+382 VQMAKPPVAERSLE
-396 AASTMATTIAKDKVD
+396 AASVMATTIAKDKVD
-411 APLPPAAAMMS
+411 APVPVAASMPPQNVAA
-422 QGSAVNPAQEQQS
+422 NPAQEQQA
-435 QQRAPQTAAGPRYTG
+435 QQRVPQATSGPRYTG

-485 NVTLVLDDVPW
+485 TVTLVLDDVPW

-510 RQLDGNVLRIASIE
+510 RQLDGNVLRIASID
-524 TLRAE
+524 TLRTE
-529 AVARRQQLEAQS
+529 AVARRNQLEAQA

-547 TVTRFLSYAHAG
+547 TVTRFLSYARSS

-575 IADGRMNALVI
+575 IADARMNALVI
-586 SDIPGTIPQVDRL
+586 SDIPGTIPGLDRL

-613 ARVVAAT
+613 ARIVAAT

-625 ELGVQI
+625 EIGVQL
-631 GGGWGGASTAIA
+631 GGGWGGASTSVS
-643 GNPASGFG
+643 GNPNSGFG
-651 KTGITDSTGAPIT
+651 NTALTDSTGAPIK

-669 IGSGGQVPLFS
+669 ISGGALPLFS
-680 NYGVLQPSIGLE
+680 NFPVLQPTSGFEI
-692 LLNIGHS
+692 LNAGHS

-704 YLSAAEQRG
+704 YLSLAEQRG

-733 RQGFRLP
+733 RQGYRLP
-740 VVTLSQLNGP
+740 VVTLGQLNGP
-750 PTVSY
+750 PTVTY

-818 VVQTQNTLTTVEAPI
+818 VVQTQNTLTTQEVPV
-833 LGEIPILKY
+833 LGQIPVLKY
-842 LFQHKSTNTQT
+842 LFQHKTTNTQT

>member
-1 MLHSA
+1 
-6 FFEHLGPKK
+6 
-15 AVALQPYSVRTSAR
+15 
-29 TERRVTLECVPYKG
+29 
-43 GIHDLHGYPANRRTV
+43 
-58 RRIEMRLKRLL
+58 MRLKQVLSVSAMLL
-69 GVSTM
+69 ALAGV
-74 LFALVGAAAAAGSQ
+74 AAAAESQ
-88 LTNVSVASDATSTT
+88 LTNVSVASEGTATT

-110 FTHNEYRPAQNLML
+110 FTHNEYRPAENMML

-136 ERARSLES
+136 ERMRSLDS
-144 TGVKSYRV
+144 ANVKSYRV
-152 LTYTGTSGT
+152 LTYTGTNGA
-161 EVTRLELALA
+161 EITRLELALA
-171 QGAAVQVEKKDSD
+171 KGSAVEVDKQNTD
-184 LALKVTAGEVA
+184 LMLKVTAAAPTAVA
-195 AVTPVTPATTEAPT
+195 AASV
-209 VAQAAPAPATTA
+209 PAPAQTA
-221 VGPVMIRHIAVT
+221 TAESPVMIRNISVV

-238 MELSISPKPAT
+238 MEISISPKT
-249 PATAIALS
+249 SVPATAMALS

-269 IPAVKTKQILV
+269 LPAVKTKQILV
-280 NSPGVKDVRISRYQE
+280 NSADVKDVRVSRYQE
-295 NPPVTRVVVDMASA
+295 NPPVTRIVVDMAGA
-309 HDFQLVPGENEL
+309 HDFQLVPGEQDL
-321 VVKLQPTMAKAA
+321 VVKLHATALAQAT
-333 PAAPAS
+333 PA
-339 ETKPEPTI
+339 
-347 AKVETPAAPAEITP
+347 AAPAEAKP
-361 AAKHEGA
+361 AAEMAKAEA
-368 PVAQSFV
+368 PAAEVKKETAAAQSFV
-375 MVDPEKP
+375 MVDAAKP
-382 VQMPKPDPSARAVD
+382 VNMPRPDLAARSNE
-396 AASTMATTIAKDKVD
+396 AASVMATTIAKDKVD
-411 APLPPAAAMMS
+411 SPVPVAASMPP
-422 QGSAVNPAQEQQS
+422 QNTAVNPAQEQQS
-435 QQRAPQTAAGPRYTG
+435 QAHTPPAASGPRYTG

-485 NVTLVLDDVPW
+485 TVTLVLDDVPW
-496 DQALDIVLRNNSLD
+496 DQALDIVLRNNGLD
-510 RQLDGNVLRIASIE
+510 RQLDGNVLRIASID
-524 TLRAE
+524 TLRTE
-529 AVARRQQLEAQS
+529 AVARRQQLEAQA

-547 TVTRFLSYAHAG
+547 TVTRFLSYARSN

-575 IADGRMNALVI
+575 IADARMNALVI
-586 SDIPGTIPQVDRL
+586 SDIPATIPGLDRL

-625 ELGVQI
+625 ELGVQL
-631 GGGWGGASTAIA
+631 GGGWGGASTSLSGNPNA
-643 GNPASGFG
+643 GNTNTALLNSAGTPLTTGPFPLASTGQMPLFTNFGVLNPTSGF
-651 KTGITDSTGAPIT
+651 
-664 AAPFP
+664 
-669 IGSGGQVPLFS
+669 
-680 NYGVLQPSIGLE
+680 E
-692 LLNIGHS
+692 LLNKGHS

-733 RQGFRLP
+733 RQGYRLP

-750 PTVSY
+750 PTVTY

-818 VVQTQNTLTTVEAPI
+818 VVQTQNTLTTQEVPI
-833 LGEIPILKY
+833 VGDIPILKY
-842 LFQHKSTNTQT
+842 LFQHKTTNTQT

-862 KIVQT
+862 KIIQT

>member
-1 MLHSA
+1 
-6 FFEHLGPKK
+6 
-15 AVALQPYSVRTSAR
+15 
-29 TERRVTLECVPYKG
+29 
-43 GIHDLHGYPANRRTV
+43 
-58 RRIEMRLKRLL
+58 MRLKQLL
-69 GVSTM
+69 GVTVT
-74 LFALVGAAAAAGSQ
+74 LLALAGVAVAAGSQ
-88 LTNVSVASDATSTT
+88 LTNVSVASEGTSTT

-110 FTHNEYRPAQNLML
+110 FTHNEYRPAENMML
-124 VDLTGV
+124 VDLSGV

-136 ERARSLES
+136 ERMRSLDS
-144 TGVKSYRV
+144 AGVKSYRV

-161 EVTRLELALA
+161 EVTRVELALMP
-171 QGAAVQVEKKDSD
+171 GSSVVVDKENSD
-184 LALKVTAGEVA
+184 LTLKITKGEVA
-195 AVTPVTPATTEAPT
+195 MASSSTPATVAPEAPV
-209 VAQAAPAPATTA
+209 VAQAAAAPSAS
-221 VGPVMIRHIAVT
+221 PVLIRNISVVQ
-233 RGANG
+233 GANG
-238 MELSISPKPAT
+238 MEVSISPNTST
-249 PATAIALS
+249 PASAMALS

-269 IPAVKTKQILV
+269 LPAVKTKEILV
-280 NSPGVKDVRISRYQE
+280 NSPDVKAVRISRYQE
-295 NPPVTRVVVDMASA
+295 NPPVTRVVVDLAGA
-309 HDFQLVPGENEL
+309 HDFQLVPSDRDL
-321 VVKLQPTMAKAA
+321 VVKLQATAVAKAA
-333 PAAPAS
+333 PTTPVVEAKPVVAREEAPAVTVPATT
-339 ETKPEPTI
+339 ETKEP
-347 AKVETPAAPAEITP
+347 
-361 AAKHEGA
+361 
-368 PVAQSFV
+368 AQPFV
-375 MVDPEKP
+375 MVDAEKP
-382 VQMPKPDPSARAVD
+382 VQMAKPESAARSLD
-396 AASTMATTIAKDKVD
+396 AASVMATTIAKDKID
-411 APLPPAAAMMS
+411 APVPVAASMPPQNSAM
-422 QGSAVNPAQEQQS
+422 NPAQEQQA
-435 QQRAPQTAAGPRYTG
+435 QQRAPQQTSGPRYTG

-485 NVTLVLDDVPW
+485 TVTLVLDDVPW
-496 DQALDIVLRNNSLD
+496 DQALDIVLRNNGLD
-510 RQLDGNVLRIASIE
+510 RQLDGNVLRIAAID
-524 TLRAE
+524 TLRTE

-547 TVTRFLSYAHAG
+547 TVTRFLSYARAA

-564 LKKFLS
+564 LKKFIS
-570 ARGDI
+570 ARGDL
-575 IADGRMNALVI
+575 IADARMNALVI
-586 SDIPGTIPQVDRL
+586 SDIPGTIPGIDRL

-625 ELGVQI
+625 ELGVQL
-631 GGGWGGASTAIA
+631 GGGWGGASTTVA
-643 GNPASGFG
+643 GNGNVG
-651 KTGITDSTGAPIT
+651 NGLTGLTTPTGTPIT
-664 AAPFP
+664 KAPFP
-669 IGSGGQVPLFS
+669 VSSTGQLPLFS
-680 NYGVLQPSIGLE
+680 NFQVLNPTAGFEIM
-692 LLNIGHS
+692 NIGHS
-699 YALDL
+699 YGLDL
-704 YLSAAEQRG
+704 YLSSAEQRG

-733 RQGFRLP
+733 RQGYRLP

-818 VVQTQNTLTTVEAPI
+818 VVQTQNTLTTQEVPV

-842 LFQHKSTNTQT
+842 LFQHKTTNTQT

>member
-1 MLHSA
+1 
-6 FFEHLGPKK
+6 
-15 AVALQPYSVRTSAR
+15 
-29 TERRVTLECVPYKG
+29 
-43 GIHDLHGYPANRRTV
+43 
-58 RRIEMRLKRLL
+58 MRLKLVL
-69 GVSTM
+69 GVSSM
-74 LFALVGAAAAAGSQ
+74 LLALAGAAAAADSQ
-88 LTNVSVASDATSTT
+88 LTKVSVASEGTSTT

-110 FTHNEYRPAQNLML
+110 FTHNEYRPADNMML

-136 ERARSLES
+136 ERMRSLDNGS
-144 TGVKSYRV
+144 VKSYRV
-152 LTYTGTSGT
+152 LSYTGKNGA
-161 EVTRLELALA
+161 EITRMELSLA
-171 QGAAVQVEKKDSD
+171 KGSSVQVDKQNSD
-184 LALKVTAGEVA
+184 LTLKVTER
-195 AVTPVTPATTEAPT
+195 
-209 VAQAAPAPATTA
+209 TA
-221 VGPVMIRHIAVT
+221 VA
-233 RGANG
+233 
-238 MELSISPKPAT
+238 
-249 PATAIALS
+249 
-257 GPDRLVIDLPNA
+257 
-269 IPAVKTKQILV
+269 
-280 NSPGVKDVRISRYQE
+280 
-295 NPPVTRVVVDMASA
+295 
-309 HDFQLVPGENEL
+309 
-321 VVKLQPTMAKAA
+321 AA
-333 PAAPAS
+333 PAAPQAAP
-339 ETKPEPTI
+339 KPKATTVV
-347 AKVETPAAPAEITP
+347 AQATPAATPAPAEVKPVEVKPTMEVAKAQAP
-361 AAKHEGA
+361 AAPETKAA
-368 PVAQSFV
+368 PAAQSFV
-375 MVDPEKP
+375 MVDAEKP
-382 VQMPKPDPSARAVD
+382 LQMPNPAARSND
-396 AASTMATTIAKDKVD
+396 AASVMATTIAKDKVD
-411 APLPPAAAMMS
+411 SVVPMATSMPPQNVAS
-422 QGSAVNPAQEQQS
+422 NPAQEQQAQS
-435 QQRAPQTAAGPRYTG
+435 HTVAAPAGPRYTG

-496 DQALDIVLRNNSLD
+496 DQALDIVLRNNGLD

-524 TLRAE
+524 TLRTE
-529 AVARRQQLEAQS
+529 AVARRQQLEAQA

-547 TVTRFLSYAHAG
+547 TVTRFLSYARSA

-575 IADGRMNALVI
+575 ISDGRMNALVI
-586 SDIPGTIPQVDRL
+586 SDIPAIIPGLDRL

-625 ELGVQI
+625 ELGVQL
-631 GGGWGGASTAIA
+631 GGGWGGASTAVA
-643 GNPASGFG
+643 GNPNAGNTSTALTNG
-651 KTGITDSTGAPIT
+651 TGAPLT
-664 AAPFP
+664 SGPFP
-669 IGSGGQVPLFS
+669 LASTGQMPLFT
-680 NYGVLQPSIGLE
+680 NFGVLNPTSGFEI
-692 LLNIGHS
+692 LNKGHS

-733 RQGFRLP
+733 RQGYRLP

-750 PTVSY
+750 PTVTY

-818 VVQTQNTLTTVEAPI
+818 VVQTQNTLTTQEVPI
-833 LGEIPILKY
+833 VGDIPILKY
-842 LFQHKSTNTQT
+842 LFQHKTTNTQT

-862 KIVQT
+862 KIIQT

>member
-1 MLHSA
+1 
-6 FFEHLGPKK
+6 
-15 AVALQPYSVRTSAR
+15 
-29 TERRVTLECVPYKG
+29 
-43 GIHDLHGYPANRRTV
+43 
-58 RRIEMRLKRLL
+58 MRLKRLL
-69 GVSTM
+69 GISVT
-74 LFALVGAAAAAGSQ
+74 LFALAGAAAAAGSQ
-88 LTNVSVASDATSTT
+88 LTNVSVVSEGTSTT
-102 LTLHTTGA
+102 LTLHTTGT
-110 FTHNEYRPAQNLML
+110 FTHNEYRPAQNMML

-136 ERARSLES
+136 ERMRSLDS
-144 TGVKSYRV
+144 ASVKSYRV
-152 LTYTGTSGT
+152 LTYTGRSGA
-161 EVTRLELALA
+161 EVTRVELALA
-171 QGAAVQVEKKDSD
+171 PGARVQVDKQNSD
-184 LALKVTAGEVA
+184 LTLKVTGTDMA
-195 AVTPVTPATTEAPT
+195 ASGST
-209 VAQAAPAPATTA
+209 PAPAVEAPAMAAAT
-221 VGPVMIRHIAVT
+221 PVANASPSPVLIRNISVA

-238 MELSISPKPAT
+238 MEISISPKTSA

-269 IPAVKTKQILV
+269 LPAVKTKQILV
-280 NSPGVKDVRISRYQE
+280 NSAEVKDVRISRYQE
-295 NPPVTRVVVDMASA
+295 NPPVTRVVIDMASA
-309 HDFQLVPGENEL
+309 HEFQLVPGDKEL
-321 VVKLQPTMAKAA
+321 VVKLQPSFAKATPVK
-333 PAAPAS
+333 PAAA
-339 ETKPEPTI
+339 TKPEPMM
-347 AKVETPAAPAEITP
+347 AKAEAPVPVTPEPKKDVPAAQP
-361 AAKHEGA
+361 
-368 PVAQSFV
+368 FV
-375 MVDPEKP
+375 MVDAEKP
-382 VQMPKPDPSARAVD
+382 VQVPTPPLAERSLE
-396 AASTMATTIAKDKVD
+396 AASVMATTIAKDKVQ
-411 APLPPAAAMMS
+411 APVPVAASMPPQTAA
-422 QGSAVNPAQEQQS
+422 NPAQEQQA
-435 QQRAPQTAAGPRYTG
+435 QQRAPQATSGPRYTG

-510 RQLDGNVLRIASIE
+510 RQLDGNVLRIASID
-524 TLRAE
+524 TLRTE
-529 AVARRQQLEAQS
+529 AVARRNQLEAQA

-547 TVTRFLSYAHAG
+547 TVTRFLSYARSG

-575 IADGRMNALVI
+575 ISDARMNALVI
-586 SDIPGTIPQVDRL
+586 SDIPGTIPGLDRL

-613 ARVVAAT
+613 ARIVAAT

-625 ELGVQI
+625 EMGVQL
-631 GGGWGGASTAIA
+631 GGGWGGASTSVN
-643 GNPASGFG
+643 GNPNAG
-651 KTGITDSTGAPIT
+651 TGSTALTNSAGQPIT
-664 AAPFP
+664 NAPFAL
-669 IGSGGQVPLFS
+669 SGGKVPMFS
-680 NYGVLQPSIGLE
+680 NFPVLQPTSGFEI
-692 LLNIGHS
+692 LNAGHS

-704 YLSAAEQRG
+704 YLSLAEQRG

-733 RQGFRLP
+733 RQGYRLP
-740 VVTLSQLNGP
+740 VVTLGQLNGP
-750 PTVSY
+750 PTVTY

-818 VVQTQNTLTTVEAPI
+818 VVQTQNTLTTQEVPV
-833 LGEIPILKY
+833 LGQIPVLKY
-842 LFQHKSTNTQT
+842 LFQHKTTNTQT

>member
-1 MLHSA
+1 
-6 FFEHLGPKK
+6 
-15 AVALQPYSVRTSAR
+15 
-29 TERRVTLECVPYKG
+29 
-43 GIHDLHGYPANRRTV
+43 
-58 RRIEMRLKRLL
+58 MRLKRLL
-69 GVSTM
+69 GISVT
-74 LFALVGAAAAAGSQ
+74 LFALAGAAVAAGSQ
-88 LTNVSVASDATSTT
+88 LTNVSVASEGTSTT
-102 LTLHTTGA
+102 LTLHTTGT
-110 FTHNEYRPAQNLML
+110 FTHNEYRPAQNMML

-136 ERARSLES
+136 ERMRSLDS
-144 TGVKSYRV
+144 ASVKSYRV
-152 LTYTGTSGT
+152 LTYTGKNGA
-161 EVTRLELALA
+161 EVTRVELALA
-171 QGAAVQVEKKDSD
+171 PGASVQVDKQNSD
-184 LALKVTAGEVA
+184 LTLKVTGAET
-195 AVTPVTPATTEAPT
+195 VTASNSAS
-209 VAQAAPAPATTA
+209 AQAAPAVQAPAIA
-221 VGPVMIRHIAVT
+221 AAAPVAIASPSPVLIRSISVA

-238 MELSISPKPAT
+238 MEVSISPKTSA
-249 PATAIALS
+249 PATAMALS

-269 IPAVKTKQILV
+269 LPAVKTSQILV
-280 NSPGVKDVRISRYQE
+280 NSAEVKDVRISRYQE
-295 NPPVTRVVVDMASA
+295 NPPVTRVVIDMASA
-309 HDFQLVPGENEL
+309 HDFQLVRGDTDL
-321 VVKLQPTMAKAA
+321 VVKLQPTLAKAMPPAAAQQAQAAPMMAKAEV
-333 PAAPAS
+333 PAAVA
-339 ETKPEPTI
+339 PEP
-347 AKVETPAAPAEITP
+347 KKDVPAAQP
-361 AAKHEGA
+361 
-368 PVAQSFV
+368 FV
-375 MVDPEKP
+375 MVDAEKP
-382 VQMPKPDPSARAVD
+382 VQMAKPPVAERSLE
-396 AASTMATTIAKDKVD
+396 AASVMATTIAKDKVD
-411 APLPPAAAMMS
+411 APVPVAASMPPQNVAA
-422 QGSAVNPAQEQQS
+422 NPAQEQQA
-435 QQRAPQTAAGPRYTG
+435 QQRVPQATSGPRYTG

-485 NVTLVLDDVPW
+485 TVTLVLDDVPW

-510 RQLDGNVLRIASIE
+510 RQLDGNVLRIASID
-524 TLRAE
+524 TLRTE
-529 AVARRQQLEAQS
+529 AVARRNQLEAQA

-547 TVTRFLSYAHAG
+547 TVTRFLSYARSS

-575 IADGRMNALVI
+575 IADARMNALVI
-586 SDIPGTIPQVDRL
+586 SDIPGTIPGLDRL

-613 ARVVAAT
+613 ARIVAAT

-625 ELGVQI
+625 EIGVQL
-631 GGGWGGASTAIA
+631 GGGWGGASTSVS
-643 GNPASGFG
+643 GNPNSGFG
-651 KTGITDSTGAPIT
+651 NTALTDSTGAPIK

-669 IGSGGQVPLFS
+669 ISGGALPLFS
-680 NYGVLQPSIGLE
+680 NFPVLQPTSGFEI
-692 LLNIGHS
+692 LNAGHS

-704 YLSAAEQRG
+704 YLSLAEQRG

-733 RQGFRLP
+733 RQGYRLP
-740 VVTLSQLNGP
+740 VVTLGQLNGP
-750 PTVSY
+750 PTVTY

-818 VVQTQNTLTTVEAPI
+818 VVQTQNTLTTQEVPV
-833 LGEIPILKY
+833 LGQIPVLKY
-842 LFQHKSTNTQT
+842 LFQHKTTNTQT

>member
-1 MLHSA
+1 
-6 FFEHLGPKK
+6 
-15 AVALQPYSVRTSAR
+15 
-29 TERRVTLECVPYKG
+29 
-43 GIHDLHGYPANRRTV
+43 
-58 RRIEMRLKRLL
+58 MRLKQLL
-69 GVSTM
+69 GVSVT
-74 LFALVGAAAAAGSQ
+74 LLALAGAAAAAGSQ
-88 LTNVSVASDATSTT
+88 LTNVNVASEGTSTVV
-102 LTLHTTGA
+102 TLHTTGA
-110 FTHNEYRPAQNLML
+110 FTHNEYRPADNLML

-130 SAGKLQ
+130 SAGQLQ
-136 ERARSLES
+136 ERMRNLDAAS
-144 TGVKSYRV
+144 VKSYRV

-161 EVTRLELALA
+161 EVTRVELALVP
-171 QGAAVQVEKKDSD
+171 GAAVEVDKKDAD
-184 LALKVTAGEVA
+184 LTLKISGGEVA
-195 AVTPVTPATTEAPT
+195 AAAPVRAPAAAP
-209 VAQAAPAPATTA
+209 VAPAPVATATAAPAANTT
-221 VGPVMIRHIAVT
+221 PVMIRQVNVT

-238 MELSISPKPAT
+238 MEVAISPR
-249 PATAIALS
+249 TAAAPITQTLS

-269 IPAVKTKQILV
+269 IPAVRTKQIAV
-280 NSPGVKDVRISRYQE
+280 NSSDIKGVRISRYQE
-295 NPPVTRVVVDMASA
+295 NPPVTRIVVDMTSA
-309 HDFQLVPGENEL
+309 HDFQLVPGEKEL
-321 VVKLQPTMAKAA
+321 VVKLTPSMAKAA
-333 PAAPAS
+333 PAPVVESKPAATEVAKADAPAAI
-339 ETKPEPTI
+339 P
-347 AKVETPAAPAEITP
+347 AAAPAATDTKPTATP
-361 AAKHEGA
+361 A
-368 PVAQSFV
+368 PSFV
-375 MVDPEKP
+375 MVDAQNP
-382 VQMPKPDPSARAVD
+382 VNVPKPAPAVRSLE
-396 AASTMATTIAKDKVD
+396 AASVMATTIAKDKVD
-411 APLPPAAAMMS
+411 NVLPPTASEAPA
-422 QGSAVNPAQEQQS
+422 GAVNLAQEQQT
-435 QQRAPQTAAGPRYTG
+435 QQHSAQPASGPRYTG

-485 NVTLVLDDVPW
+485 TVTLVLDDVPW
-496 DQALDIVLRNNSLD
+496 DQALDIVLRNNGLD

-524 TLRAE
+524 TLRTE
-529 AVARRQQLEAQS
+529 AVARRQQLEAQA

-547 TVTRFLSYAHAG
+547 TVTRFLSYARSA

-586 SDIPGTIPQVDRL
+586 SDIPGVIPSLDRL
-599 IAQLDRKTQEVEIE
+599 ISQLDRKTQEVEIE

-625 ELGVQI
+625 ELGIQL
-631 GGGWGGASTAIA
+631 GGGWGGASTSVS
-643 GNPASGFG
+643 GNPNAGFG
-651 KTGITDSTGAPIT
+651 STNFKNPAGQPIT
-664 AAPFP
+664 GAPFP
-669 IGSGGQVPLFS
+669 ISTTGAFPLFT
-680 NYGVLQPSIGLE
+680 NFQVLNPTAGLE
-692 LLNIGHS
+692 LINIGHS
-699 YALDL
+699 YGLDL

-750 PTVSY
+750 PTVTY

-768 TVENTIFMAVDVENT
+768 TVENTIFLAVDVENT

-818 VVQTQNTLTTVEAPI
+818 VVQTQNTLTSQEVPI
-833 LGEIPILKY
+833 LGDIPILKY
-842 LFQHKSTNTQT
+842 LFMHKTTNTQT